1 MDSPSSARKEWSA
14 SSGDA
19 PRPASP
25 AAATPPGVSRSPS
38 PAPRRPLHL
47 RVGAHGEA
55 AACERLEAN
64 GYQILARN
72 YRCPSGEID
81 IVAADGPVLVFV
93 EVKTRSSAAFGS
105 PRDAVTAAKRRK
117 LARSASHYMLAHREQ
132 ECAYRADIIE
142 VALLRGA
149 VAAVRHLQGAFSIE
163 AELEKLSG

>member
-1 MDSPSSARKEWSA
+1 MDSSNA
-14 SSGDA
+14 GD
-19 PRPASP
+19 RPP
-25 AAATPPGVSRSPS
+25 VSRSEAPNP
-38 PAPRRPLHL
+38 PASRSATRPGVVPPVAPGTRRPLHL
-47 RVGAHGEA
+47 RVGARGED
-55 AACERLEAN
+55 AACERLEAS
-64 GYQILARN
+64 GYRILARN
-72 YRCPSGEID
+72 YRCPYGEID
-81 IVAADGPVLVFV
+81 IVATDGPVLVFA

-149 VAAVRHLQGAFSIE
+149 VAAVRHLPGAFSIE